1 MQYDEELARMR
12 AQMLAKQDEEPPV
25 FDDGAR
31 YLGQDPNMMQVGLFG
46 RPKKPAAPPTAPP
59 VNLQRRSILGLTPMP
74 ADLPAVIPPS
84 APKPTPQQIE
94 QAVPQQQSTS
104 SAPSTA
110 PSASPLQSLADKA
123 LNAPMSRRDVL
134 KRAGQTALQQ
144 VVPMPSV
151 TDAVPKI
158 ASPLASVPAAVDTM
172 ESLFPGLAA
181 RYGIADAFKS
191 GALDAIATGITEGLV
206 PPEVYYTYN
215 SLRSY
220 LEGNVPEKELKRMD
234 KLQEIIEYHAEDFG
248 TGEYLGNKPYKA
260 VEKLYELLDKHKKHI
275 PDYAIKDAYIKDA
288 ADKLPFDELE
298 DFVGNNFVGNKSP
311 SSEDLKAYYQSLEP
325 PPPPPMPAHIKDVL
339 QKLGKPKSKGK

>member
-12 AQMLAKQDEEPPV
+12 AQLLAKQDEEPPV

-46 RPKKPAAPPTAPP
+46 RPKKPVAPPTAPP
-59 VNLQRRSILGLTPMP
+59 VNLQRRSILGLTPLP
-74 ADLPAVIPPS
+74 ADLPAVVPPS

-94 QAVPQQQSTS
+94 QAVSQQQSTS
-104 SAPSTA
+104 SAPSSA

-134 KRAGQTALQQ
+134 KRAGQAALQQ

-151 TDAVPKI
+151 TDALPQI
-158 ASPLASVPAAVDTM
+158 MPAAVDTM

-191 GALDAIATGITEGLV
+191 GALDAIATGIAEGAV

-215 SLRSY
+215 ALRSY

-234 KLQEIIEYHAEDFG
+234 KLQEIIDYYAEDFS
-248 TGEYLGNKPYKA
+248 TGEFLGNKPYNA

-311 SSEDLKAYYQSLEP
+311 SPNDLKAYYQSLEP
-325 PPPPPMPAHIKDVL
+325 PPAPPMPAHISDVL
-339 QKLGKPKSKGK
+339 QKLGKAKPKGK

>member
-1 MQYDEELARMR
+1 
-12 AQMLAKQDEEPPV
+12 
-25 FDDGAR
+25 
-31 YLGQDPNMMQVGLFG
+31 MMQVGLFG
-46 RPKKPAAPPTAPP
+46 RPKKPVAPPTAPP
-59 VNLQRRSILGLTPMP
+59 VNLQRRSILGLTPLP
-74 ADLPAVIPPS
+74 AELPAVIPP
-84 APKPTPQQIE
+84 AQPKLTPQQME
-94 QAVPQQQSTS
+94 QAVPQQQPTS
-104 SAPSTA
+104 SAPSAAPSSA
-110 PSASPLQSLADKA
+110 PSASPLQALADKA

-134 KRAGQTALQQ
+134 KRAGQAALQQ

-151 TDAVPKI
+151 TDALPQVM
-158 ASPLASVPAAVDTM
+158 PAAVDTM

-215 SLRSY
+215 ALRSY
-220 LEGNVPEKELKRMD
+220 LEGNVPEKELRRMD
-234 KLQEIIEYHAEDFG
+234 KLQEIIEYHAEDFS

-260 VEKLYELLDKHKKHI
+260 VEKLYELLDTHKKHI

-311 SSEDLKAYYQSLEP
+311 SLDDLKAYYQSLEP

>member
-1 MQYDEELARMR
+1 
-12 AQMLAKQDEEPPV
+12 
-25 FDDGAR
+25 
-31 YLGQDPNMMQVGLFG
+31 
-46 RPKKPAAPPTAPP
+46 
-59 VNLQRRSILGLTPMP
+59 MP

-94 QAVPQQQSTS
+94 QAVPQQQQPTS
-104 SAPSTA
+104 SAPSSA

-134 KRAGQTALQQ
+134 KRAGQAALQQ

-151 TDAVPKI
+151 TDALPQI
-158 ASPLASVPAAVDTM
+158 MPAAAVDTM

-206 PPEVYYTYN
+206 PSEVYYTYN
-215 SLRSY
+215 ALRSY

-298 DFVGNNFVGNKSP
+298 EFVGNNFVGNKSP
-311 SSEDLKAYYQSLEP
+311 SPNDLKAYYQSLEP

>member
-12 AQMLAKQDEEPPV
+12 AQMLAKEDEEPPV

-31 YLGQDPNMMQVGLFG
+31 FLGQDPNMMQVGLFG
-46 RPKKPAAPPTAPP
+46 RPKKPVAPPVAPP

-84 APKPTPQQIE
+84 AQPKLTPQQME
-94 QAVPQQQSTS
+94 QAAPQQQPTS
-104 SAPSTA
+104 SAPST
-110 PSASPLQSLADKA
+110 SPLQSLADKA

-134 KRAGQTALQQ
+134 KRAGQAALQQ
-144 VVPMPSV
+144 VIPMPSI
-151 TDAVPKI
+151 TDVVPEI

-191 GALDAIATGITEGLV
+191 GALDAIATGITEGSV

-215 SLRSY
+215 ALRSY

-234 KLQEIIEYHAEDFG
+234 KLQEIIDYHAEDFS

-298 DFVGNNFVGNKSP
+298 EFVGNNFVGNKSP
-311 SSEDLKAYYQSLEP
+311 SPNDLKAYYQSLEP
-325 PPPPPMPAHIKDVL
+325 PPPPPMPAHISDVL
-339 QKLGKPKSKGK
+339 QKLGKKVGK